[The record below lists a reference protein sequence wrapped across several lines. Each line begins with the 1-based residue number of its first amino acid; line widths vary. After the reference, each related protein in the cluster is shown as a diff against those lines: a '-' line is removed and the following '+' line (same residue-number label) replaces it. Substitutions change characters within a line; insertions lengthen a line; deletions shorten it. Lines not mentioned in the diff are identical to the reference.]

1 MNPNTIIIDQKDN
14 VAVALKD
21 IPEGET
27 ICLPNGEEFQALT
40 RIAFSHKVVLKDLSG
55 GDDIIKYGEVIA
67 QVTQDVKK
75 GEWIHVHNLNVM
87 EDS

>member
-14 VAVALKD
+14 VAIALKD
-21 IPEGET
+21 ISEGET
-27 ICLPNGEEFQALT
+27 ICLPNGDKFPALT
-40 RIAFSHKVVLKDLSG
+40 RIAFSHKVVLKDLSE
-55 GDDIIKYGEVIA
+55 GDDIIKYGEAIA
-67 QVTQDVKK
+67 QVNQDVKK